1 MTYDRALFFLK
12 GGAAWA
18 DVKYGA
24 SLNLGT
30 LATFN
35 TSVSDTRFGWMI
47 GTGVEYAI
55 TQNLSAKI
63 EYNYL
68 DFGSRNYNFN
78 LAPLP
83 VTLGVDIDQKIHL
96 VKGGLN
102 LHFGG
107 M

>member
-1 MTYDRALFFLK
+1 DRALFYLK
-12 GGAAWA
+12 GGAAFA

-24 SLNLGT
+24 ALNLGT
-30 LATFN
+30 IINASA
-35 TSVSDTRFGWMI
+35 SVSDTRIGWMI

-68 DFGSRNYNFN
+68 DFGTKSYTFN
-78 LAPLP
+78 LP
-83 VTLGVDIDQKIHL
+83 VIPVSLGVDISQQIHL

-102 LHFGG
+102 YHLGG